1 MLAYGGGTE
10 VAAPAP
16 GGSVC
21 TFVAEMHDSSLEASR
36 CGLRR
41 QRRALV
47 AGAGTISAAIVD
59 MSSAPRP
66 GSVTGESRP
75 FRVDES

>member
-10 VAAPAP
+10 VAAAPA
-16 GGSVC
+16 GSAC
-21 TFVAEMHDSSLEASR
+21 TSFAEMHDSSLEASR